1 MLYSVSFLNVWTRM
15 KKKEATDIEFRYGRK
30 KTAGMKNIRIF
41 EKPYLREYK
50 LCFYIQTGRSSNKSR
65 TSALIVSPAAG
76 LD

>member
-1 MLYSVSFLNVWTRM
+1 MSEPAWKRRKQPTLSFGTA
-15 KKKEATDIEFRYGRK
+15 EK